1 MENEYIERIVMWEDE
16 RWYVDNTDE
25 NFKDDNE
32 KTSLFLLPEKYAD
45 ENENDEL
52 MRSGNPDEVGYW
64 VYVSDITVV
73 QEPQKAVEI
82 N

>member
-1 MENEYIERIVMWEDE
+1 MENEYIGRIVIWEDE

-32 KTSLFLLPEKYAD
+32 ETSLFLLPEKYAD
-45 ENENDEL
+45 EDENDEL

-73 QEPQKAVEI
+73 
-82 N
+82 

>member
-1 MENEYIERIVMWEDE
+1 MGNEYIGRIVIWEDE

-25 NFKDDNE
+25 DFKDDNE
-32 KTSLFLLPEKYAD
+32 ETSLFLLPEKYAD

-73 QEPQKAVEI
+73 
-82 N
+82 